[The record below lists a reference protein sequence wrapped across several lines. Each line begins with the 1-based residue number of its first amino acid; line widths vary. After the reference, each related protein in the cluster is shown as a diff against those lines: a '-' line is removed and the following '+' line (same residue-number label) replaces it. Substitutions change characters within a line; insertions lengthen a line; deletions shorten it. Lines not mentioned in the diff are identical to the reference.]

1 MRQLLLSFFT
11 LVITI
16 PVVAQN
22 WVTDETMEE
31 TVMLEDDQ
39 IKVLYFTA
47 SWCGPCRYMK
57 PIMKD
62 IDEDES
68 LDVTVYFM
76 DTDENI
82 ADDIL
87 KVNSIPAYFFIKNGR
102 LLGRTGSTMR
112 RNEMVKMIKRHDK
125 MTIKSDL
132 LAYRG
137 KSSKFE
143 LVAGTHEK
151 LSIKNLESVWYDAH
165 QLNAI
170 SWKIYQQLNAS
181 KDLECALILI
191 QRSIELEEFTSN
203 LETYAHLLAK
213 NGDNK
218 KALKIAKKAKRRAER
233 NNEFTGII
241 EELIEKL
248 NT

>member
-1 MRQLLLSFFT
+1 M
-11 LVITI
+11 
-16 PVVAQN
+16 AQI
-22 WVTDETMEE
+22 WVTDETMED

-57 PIMKD
+57 PIMQD
-62 IDEDES
+62 IDKDES

-76 DTDENI
+76 DTDLNV

-87 KVNSIPAYFFIKNGR
+87 KVNSIPAYFFLKNGR

-112 RNEMVKMIKRHDK
+112 RDEMVKMIERHDK

-137 KSSKFE
+137 KPSKFE
-143 LVAGTHEK
+143 IVAGAHNK
-151 LSIKNLESVWYDAH
+151 LSVKNLESAWYDAH
-165 QLNAI
+165 ILNAI
-170 SWKIYQQLNAS
+170 SWKVYQQLNDP
-181 KDLECALILI
+181 KDIECALILI

-213 NGDNK
+213 NGDHK
-218 KALKIAKKAKRRAER
+218 KALKIAKKAKRRAEK

-241 EELIEKL
+241 EELITLL
-248 NT
+248 NAD